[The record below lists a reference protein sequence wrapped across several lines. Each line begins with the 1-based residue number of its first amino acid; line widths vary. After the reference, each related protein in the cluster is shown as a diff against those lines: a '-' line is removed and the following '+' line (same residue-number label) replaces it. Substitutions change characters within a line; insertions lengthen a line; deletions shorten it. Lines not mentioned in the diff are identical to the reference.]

1 MATNISAA
9 NALNNYTLFNA
20 TDIKQFLINQLKA
33 NPDNPFKDIDYLGS
47 NINAFIDIIA
57 TMLQQILFHYSV
69 NSAETSFSTALLYEN
84 MSRIVSLLN
93 YKSTGKQTSML
104 PVRFTVK
111 RTNTDSNK
119 EQRLSL
125 PKFLN
130 AFYNYNYALL
140 NEEQVTIPAGYNEI
154 THETVLYQGK
164 IAESQIY
171 KANGDDFELIILP
184 DPYINEN
191 GGSFI
196 SDNFFSV
203 YVKNP
208 GESNWVEYTES
219 ASLFLEN
226 KNAEKYERRFTEDYG
241 YEFKFGNGSYG
252 KKLKAGAEIIIYHL
266 ISNGE
271 IAVVGNNVISEA
283 QSISKYSSQIYSD
296 IITKVGDLYTNNA
309 IPIISDLKLQN
320 TGPSTAIAYPESVTS
335 IRKNAPKV
343 FASQGRLLS
352 LDDYGAYL
360 NKNFSSYYKDIYFC
374 KNNEYISEYLKYY
387 YDLGMSSPQLDSRLN
402 IAQVEFMSAV
412 NFNNI
417 YCFLVPSINTIING
431 TIPTYLSTSLK
442 HQIVSKAKPQMS
454 ATHNLVIMDP
464 LYKAISFGSGSLNNE
479 NFNKEQFENKLV
491 LVRSNN
497 TKFSHIYIKN
507 YCSEIIKSYFN
518 TLKLGS
524 SINTTDLQYLISIIP
539 GVKKFYIKDKNDY
552 TSDKMTLYIWN
563 PLYCNEDNALIT
575 QFYQCKPFEYPYF
588 YDIDNIS
595 SKIEVIDE

>member
-111 RTNTDSNK
+111 RTNTESDK
-119 EQRLSL
+119 EQHLSL

-164 IAESQIY
+164 ITESQIY

-203 YVKNP
+203 YVKDDDD
-208 GESNWVEYTES
+208 SNWVEYTES

-252 KKLKAGAEIIIYHL
+252 KKLKAGAQIIIYHL

-283 QSISKYSSQIYSD
+283 QSISKYSSQTYND
-296 IITKVGDLYTNNA
+296 IITKLGDLYTNNA
-309 IPIISDLKLQN
+309 IPIISDLKW
-320 TGPSTAIAYPESVTS
+320 V
-335 IRKNAPKV
+335 
-343 FASQGRLLS
+343 
-352 LDDYGAYL
+352 
-360 NKNFSSYYKDIYFC
+360 FC
-374 KNNEYISEYLKYY
+374 K
-387 YDLGMSSPQLDSRLN
+387 Q
-402 IAQVEFMSAV
+402 
-412 NFNNI
+412 
-417 YCFLVPSINTIING
+417 
-431 TIPTYLSTSLK
+431 
-442 HQIVSKAKPQMS
+442 
-454 ATHNLVIMDP
+454 
-464 LYKAISFGSGSLNNE
+464 
-479 NFNKEQFENKLV
+479 
-491 LVRSNN
+491 
-497 TKFSHIYIKN
+497 IYI
-507 YCSEIIKSYFN
+507 
-518 TLKLGS
+518 
-524 SINTTDLQYLISIIP
+524 
-539 GVKKFYIKDKNDY
+539 
-552 TSDKMTLYIWN
+552 
-563 PLYCNEDNALIT
+563 
-575 QFYQCKPFEYPYF
+575 
-588 YDIDNIS
+588 
-595 SKIEVIDE
+595 